1 MTTDDVTRIY
11 PRESIVPSVEWSAID
26 IKPLVKAKDESS
38 RLATL
43 PSRHSAWINNKLG
56 EVIRGPTELRKDN
69 LYVSPLLTKL
79 QLIISKYI
87 YYLSTLQAFSQKIH
101 KIASLPLSEMSNQF
115 PGVPSQIIMGM
126 LDRFTEKSGKKY
138 TLTDSRKTK
147 LMAWMCV
154 LYITIDGWST
164 DIAKVA
170 ADLKMK
176 TPK

>member
-1 MTTDDVTRIY
+1 MRNQDLRFYLAVIPHGSTT
-11 PRESIVPSVEWSAID
+11 SSVKSYVVL
-26 IKPLVKAKDESS
+26 PNYVKITCTSH
-38 RLATL
+38 
-43 PSRHSAWINNKLG
+43 PY
-56 EVIRGPTELRKDN
+56 ELE
-69 LYVSPLLTKL
+69 LELT
-79 QLIISKYI
+79 ISKYI
-87 YYLSTLQAFSQKIH
+87 YYLSTLQAFSQKIN

-154 LYITIDGWST
+154 LYITVDGWST